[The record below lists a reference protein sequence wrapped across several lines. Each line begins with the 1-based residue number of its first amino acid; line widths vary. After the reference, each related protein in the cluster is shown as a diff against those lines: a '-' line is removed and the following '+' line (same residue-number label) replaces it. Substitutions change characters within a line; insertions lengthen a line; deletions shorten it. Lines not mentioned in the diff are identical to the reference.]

1 MIAFRINLI
10 RGRVPPSRVRRRT
23 FWLLLG
29 YLVLMGTVTGVLCW
43 VGVRSVLELR
53 REQRILATQEH
64 WFRSKY
70 LEFGSLQEFAED
82 VRRGLEQTRARLR
95 AIQQF
100 EEQRIEAVP
109 ILVALLEGLQPGM
122 RMTSFSL
129 DLGKRTMEFEV
140 AVPLLVYEQRGRS
153 DTDMVSRW
161 NSDPLLRS
169 RFKTIA
175 LVGTRRARGSTGF
188 EYILN
193 FSGVLR
199 TARGES
205 ES

>member
-1 MIAFRINLI
+1 L
-10 RGRVPPSRVRRRT
+10 V
-23 FWLLLG
+23 LG
-29 YLVLMGTVTGVLCW
+29 YLLVMGTVTGVICFA
-43 VGVRSVLELR
+43 GIRSLLELR
-53 REQRILATQEH
+53 REQRVLAVQEH

-70 LEFGSLQEFAED
+70 PEFGSLEEFAED
-82 VRRGLEQTRARLR
+82 VRRGLEQTQARLR

-109 ILVALLEGLQPGM
+109 ILVALLEGLPPGT

-129 DLGKRTMEFEV
+129 DLGKKTMEFEV
-140 AVPLLVYEQRGRS
+140 SVPLLVYEQRGRS
-153 DTDMVSRW
+153 DNDMVSRW
-161 NSDPLLRS
+161 SNDPLLRS

-175 LVGTRRARGSTGF
+175 LVGTRRARGPAGF

-193 FSGVLR
+193 FSGILR
-199 TARGES
+199 TGRGES